1 MSPQAHRPDISWCV
15 QDRPGLDMLVAEAV
29 VSKQWEMR
37 LQKKSWPDRESRG
50 SPQDVGLTA
59 RLERNREF

>member
-1 MSPQAHRPDISWCV
+1 
-15 QDRPGLDMLVAEAV
+15 MLVAEAV